1 MMISTHSF
9 EVKVRPEILQARHRY
24 GMYFGMALGLTF
36 ALATWGIDAILLN
49 NVHGLRPWIKFAA
62 GAIPCMIIGGFTGW
76 LSAKLDK
83 SVLSFVLWLLAASFF
98 AWMTVSVPIQI
109 APRLLNIV
117 EPETQGLLHYTY
129 YENFAFRISVA
140 YIWIAIFVSMI
151 GLLQIPLSESA
162 VFSTSGGGKIFPMLV
177 CAVVMWICGT
187 IVDSSL
193 VNEPLRSATTA
204 LDATLQFSLEHQ
216 GQEIDRATS
225 LEMHLGSLRTIQSVI
240 SPQYKLMVSG
250 YDEYFGEVQVLAR
263 FEKSWVECTVVYN
276 QPSTCHEVGEAP

>member
-1 MMISTHSF
+1 
-9 EVKVRPEILQARHRY
+9 
-24 GMYFGMALGLTF
+24 MALGLTF

-49 NVHGLRPWIKFAA
+49 KIHGLQPWIKFAA

-83 SVLSFVLWLLAASFF
+83 SVLSFALWLLAASFF
-98 AWMTVSVPIQI
+98 AWMTVFVPIQI
-109 APRLLNIV
+109 APRMLNVI
-117 EPETQGLLHYTY
+117 EPDTQGLLHYVY
-129 YENFAFRISVA
+129 YENFAFRIGVA

-177 CAVVMWICGT
+177 CAVLMWICGT
-187 IVDSSL
+187 IVDSGL
-193 VNEPLRSATTA
+193 INEPLRSATTA
-204 LDATLQFSLEHQ
+204 LDATLQFSLDHQ

-240 SPQYKLMVSG
+240 TPQYKLMVSG

-276 QPSTCHEVGEAP
+276 QPSTCHEVVKTP